1 MVYNS
6 SNTQQRIPF
15 YIPGSFPRS
24 SRREPA
30 GRPHGVSPSLALIWK
45 SCVRAS
51 PVAHF
56 TSLVP
61 EDSSGLFLTEGVE
74 PCVGLNLCLI

>member
-1 MVYNS
+1 MV
-6 SNTQQRIPF
+6 
-15 YIPGSFPRS
+15 
-24 SRREPA
+24 RR
-30 GRPHGVSPSLALIWK
+30 VIDTLALREVAVQCP
-45 SCVRAS
+45 CVRAS